1 MSLDESDWER
11 MYGKTPTVYEETKM
25 TNEDILKLAE
35 TCGFDTFQI
44 RNYDGESDYGAY
56 WECWEEE
63 LLKFALLIHE
73 NGYNKGYNKAS
84 YDAELYE
91 HAGNSYD

>member
-1 MSLDESDWER
+1 
-11 MYGKTPTVYEETKM
+11 M

-35 TCGFDTFQI
+35 TCGFGVNKYKI
-44 RNYDGESDYGAY
+44 CI
-56 WECWEEE
+56 CWKDE